1 MVNEGG
7 NNGGGRKRN
16 RPRSKKK
23 NKGSGSLSNPQS
35 SNDGGN
41 NSSDFIPP
49 PIETPEEVSKP
60 LVEEEEKVQST
71 SGVVGVNNN
80 VAPENSPVLKT
91 KKEEEIG
98 ARKDGKKEE
107 KGLEVDLL
115 KSLLEDDTLL
125 VRHSYSTL
133 QDAQQKNLKKPSDS
147 EEIDLFA
154 SDEET
159 TSKPKMVIPLQSKRK
174 AKKGPKTSGAKSVL
188 PEPTYSKGSMAA
200 APCNS
205 SNSTDTCNEYNNP
218 ANGERTFIMLKPDAV
233 QRSLIGEV
241 IKRFESKGFKLIALK
256 FMRASKS
263 LLEQHYIDLEK
274 KPFFRDLVEYMSSG
288 PLVPMVWEGLD
299 VVKLG
304 RAMLGA
310 TNPFDSSPGTIRGD
324 FCLDIGRNIIHGS
337 DSTEAASKEISL
349 WFSPSELTM
358 WRSSTLGWLYEDEEE
373 LLLSTIKEAPISTSS
388 NSSSLSAEI
397 ARARQ
402 HIKSSLEYVDGLAAL
417 AGGSDVS
424 GKIAKLESDNAK
436 LHKAV
441 ADLKNTVLTLQD
453 KVKILEK
460 TCGSGKSVAAA
471 PATKQVEEDDDVD
484 LFGSSSDEEE
494 DAQKARVREERLKA
508 YHEKKSKKPT
518 LIAKTSVL
526 LDVKPWDDETDM
538 NAILENCKT
547 IQKEGLTNWVPIGY
561 GIKKL
566 QVMCVVEDEKVSI
579 DELCEQIAEFEDFVQ
594 SVDVAAMSKI

>member
-1 MVNEGG
+1 
-7 NNGGGRKRN
+7 
-16 RPRSKKK
+16 
-23 NKGSGSLSNPQS
+23 
-35 SNDGGN
+35 
-41 NSSDFIPP
+41 
-49 PIETPEEVSKP
+49 
-60 LVEEEEKVQST
+60 
-71 SGVVGVNNN
+71 
-80 VAPENSPVLKT
+80 
-91 KKEEEIG
+91 
-98 ARKDGKKEE
+98 
-107 KGLEVDLL
+107 
-115 KSLLEDDTLL
+115 
-125 VRHSYSTL
+125 
-133 QDAQQKNLKKPSDS
+133 
-147 EEIDLFA
+147 
-154 SDEET
+154 
-159 TSKPKMVIPLQSKRK
+159 MVIPLQSKRK

-188 PEPTYSKGSMAA
+188 PEPTYSKGSTAA

-241 IKRFESKGFKLIALK
+241 IKRFETRGFKLIALK

-349 WFSPSELTM
+349 WFSPNELTM

-373 LLLSTIKEAPISTSS
+373 LLLSTIKE
-388 NSSSLSAEI
+388 
-397 ARARQ
+397 
-402 HIKSSLEYVDGLAAL
+402 VDGLAAL

-547 IQKEGLTNWVPIGY
+547 IQKEGLVWGAHKLVPIGY